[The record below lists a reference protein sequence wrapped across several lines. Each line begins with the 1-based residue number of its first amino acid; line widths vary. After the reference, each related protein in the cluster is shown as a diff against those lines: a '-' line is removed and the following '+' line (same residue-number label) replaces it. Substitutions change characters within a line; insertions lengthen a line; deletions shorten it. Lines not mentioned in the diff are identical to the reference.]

1 MGKHGRRIIGHS
13 GIYLLGS
20 LLARAVSFIML
31 PIYTRNLTPADY
43 GVIELLSMIIDLVG
57 LLLSLRIGQSIYR
70 YYFKYDRDEDRNQV
84 LFSSYVTTL
93 ASSALGMICVLAFA
107 DQLAVAVFGNGEY
120 VGLLRLFSLSM
131 LFQGLVETPMVMLR
145 AQQRPW
151 FYLAASIAKLTMM
164 LGLNIYFV
172 VYRHLHVEG
181 VIYSSLISGAV
192 MTLLLGVY
200 LVRSTGFCFS
210 IAKAKAMMGFS
221 LPFMA
226 VGALSFYINFGDRYF
241 LRLFGG
247 GLEQVGVYSLGY
259 KFGFL
264 LTFIAGDPF
273 FNVWDS
279 EKFRIHKEHVNP
291 PVVYQRVLLLYAAI
305 LALVAV
311 GLSLFGRN
319 VIMIMANREYW
330 GAAELIPVVCLA
342 YICNCITS
350 YGNIGIL
357 VKEKTIELTYGTLL
371 AAVIVTAGY
380 LLLIPR
386 FGAMGAAWA
395 TLLAFASRMFW
406 VVIRSRRYYDMQLEW
421 ARVLGIGAVA
431 CLIWILSELLSSDS
445 IYQSLMTNTVALA
458 ICVFALLYLPF
469 LPADV
474 RKEAKSLLFNPRSS
488 FIRLK
493 TLVGLKANGTV

>member
-43 GVIELLSMIIDLVG
+43 GVIELLSMVIDLVG

-70 YYFKYDRDEDRNQV
+70 YYFKYDREEDRNQV

-93 ASSALGMICVLAFA
+93 ASSLLGMVCVLVFA
-107 DQLAVAVFGNGEY
+107 DQLASAVFGNGVHM

-131 LFQGLVETPMVMLR
+131 VFQGLVETPMVMLR
-145 AQQRPW
+145 AQQKPW
-151 FYLAASIAKLTMM
+151 LYLVASITKLVIM

-172 VYRHLHVEG
+172 VFRQLHVEG
-181 VIYSSLISGAV
+181 VIYSALISGAI
-192 MTLLLGVY
+192 MTLLLGFY
-200 LVRSTGFCFS
+200 LIRNTGICFS
-210 IAKAKAMMGFS
+210 FSKAKEMMGFS

-247 GLEQVGVYSLGY
+247 GLDQVGVYSLGY

-279 EKFRIHKEHVNP
+279 EKFRIYKEHENP
-291 PVVYQRVLLLYAAI
+291 AAVYRSVFLIYAAI
-305 LALVAV
+305 LAIVAI
-311 GLSLFGRN
+311 GISLFGRN

-330 GAAELIPVVCLA
+330 RAAELIPVVCLA
-342 YICNCITS
+342 YIFNCITG
-350 YGNIGIL
+350 YGNMGIL
-357 VKEKTIELTYGTLL
+357 VKDRTIEFTYGSII
-371 AAVIVTAGY
+371 AAIVVSAGY

-395 TLLAFASRMFW
+395 TLLAFAARMVW
-406 VVIRSRRYYDMQLEW
+406 VLVRSRKYYDMQLEW
-421 ARVLGIGAVA
+421 GRVLGLGAVA
-431 CLIWILSELLSSDS
+431 GLIWKFSDILRSES
-445 IYQSLMTNTVALA
+445 IFLSLMTNTVAVA
-458 ICVFALLYLPF
+458 VCVFALLYLPF
-469 LPADV
+469 LPADL
-474 RKEAKSLLFNPRSS
+474 RKEAREMLFDPRSS
-488 FIRLK
+488 LLK
-493 TLVGLKANGTV
+493 LKGLIGAR

>member
-43 GVIELLSMIIDLVG
+43 GVIELLSMVIDLVG

-70 YYFKYDRDEDRNQV
+70 YYFKYDREEDRNQV

-93 ASSALGMICVLAFA
+93 VSSVLGMVCVLVFA
-107 DQLAVAVFGNGEY
+107 NKLASAVFGNVDM

-131 LFQGLVETPMVMLR
+131 VFQGMVETPMVMLR

-151 FYLAASIAKLTMM
+151 LYLAASITKLVMM
-164 LGLNIYFV
+164 LSLNIYFV
-172 VYRHLHVEG
+172 VFRQLHVEG
-181 VIYSSLISGAV
+181 VIYSALISGAV

-200 LVRSTGFCFS
+200 LVRSTGLCFS
-210 IAKAKAMMGFS
+210 IAKAKEMMGFS
-221 LPFMA
+221 LPFMV

-247 GLEQVGVYSLGY
+247 GLDQVGVYSLGY

-279 EKFRIHKEHVNP
+279 EKFRIYKEHENP
-291 PVVYQRVLLLYAAI
+291 AVVYRRVFLIYVAAMAI
-305 LALVAV
+305 IVL

-319 VIMIMANREYW
+319 VITVMANKEFW

-342 YICNCITS
+342 YVCNCITG
-350 YGNIGIL
+350 YANLGIL
-357 VKEKTIELTYGTLL
+357 VKERTIEYSYGSIL
-371 AAVIVTAGY
+371 AAIVVTGGY
-380 LLLIPR
+380 ILLIPR

-395 TLLAFASRMFW
+395 TLLAFGARMVW
-406 VVIRSRRYYDMQLEW
+406 VVIRSRKYYDMHLEW
-421 ARVLGIGAVA
+421 GRVLGLAAVA
-431 CLIWILSELLSSDS
+431 GFIWKMSDLLKSDS
-445 IYQSLMTNTVALA
+445 IYLSLMINVVALA
-458 ICVFALLYLPF
+458 ICLLALLYLPL
-469 LPADV
+469 LPSDL
-474 RKEAKSLLFNPRSS
+474 RKEARAMLFEPRSS
-488 FIRLK
+488 ILK
-493 TLVGLKANGTV
+493 LKGLIGAR

>member
-31 PIYTRNLTPADY
+31 PIYTRCLTPSDY
-43 GVIELLSMIIDLVG
+43 GVIELLSMVIDLVG

-70 YYFKYDRDEDRNQV
+70 YYYKYEREEDRNQV

-93 ASSALGMICVLAFA
+93 ASSVLGMACVLVFA
-107 DQLAVAVFGNGEY
+107 DQLASAVFGNG
-120 VGLLRLFSLSM
+120 VHMTGLLRLFSLSM
-131 LFQGLVETPMVMLR
+131 LFQGLVETPMVMMR

-151 FYLAASIAKLTMM
+151 LYLVASITKLLMM

-172 VYRHLHVEG
+172 VFRQMHVEG
-181 VIYSSLISGAV
+181 VIYSALISGAV
-192 MTLLLGVY
+192 MSLILGVY
-200 LVRSTGFCFS
+200 LIRNTGICFS
-210 IAKAKAMMGFS
+210 LPKAKEMMGFS

-241 LRLFGG
+241 LRLFSG
-247 GLEQVGVYSLGY
+247 GLDQVGVYSLGY

-279 EKFRIHKEHVNP
+279 EKFRIYKENENP

-305 LALVAV
+305 LVLVAV

-319 VIMIMANREYW
+319 VIMIMANRDYW

-342 YICNCITS
+342 YGCNCITS

-357 VKEKTIELTYGTLL
+357 VKEKTIEFIYGSIL

-395 TLLAFASRMFW
+395 TLLAFASRMVW
-406 VVIRSRRYYDMQLEW
+406 VVVRSRKYYDMQLDW
-421 ARVLGIGAVA
+421 GRVVGLCAVA
-431 CLIWILSELLSSDS
+431 GLIWKIADIFKSETILL
-445 IYQSLMTNTVALA
+445 SLMTNAVAMA
-458 ICVFALLYLPF
+458 VCVCAVLYLPF
-469 LPADV
+469 LPSDV

-488 FIRLK
+488 FMRLK
-493 TLVGLKANGTV
+493 TLVGLKAT